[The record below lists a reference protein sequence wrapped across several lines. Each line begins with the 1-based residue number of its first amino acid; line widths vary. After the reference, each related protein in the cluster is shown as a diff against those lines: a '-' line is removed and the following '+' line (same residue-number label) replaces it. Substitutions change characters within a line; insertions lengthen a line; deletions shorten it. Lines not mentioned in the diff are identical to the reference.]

1 MPLAET
7 YSGRIEKVAPS
18 FATVVDLTPVREG
31 RPACHLSPSLLL
43 SGQWKANQ
51 IVWKEYVELYYR
63 QIHDHEEANSLL
75 NWLIEASAKEMV
87 WIVGEEKRYPGP
99 RFLII
104 DVVDKV
110 HHARGL
116 IVSPRDYSELYRLY
130 KNCTR
135 SEVDLMR
142 KRGH

>member
-7 YSGRIEKVAPS
+7 YLGRIERAAPS
-18 FATVVDLTPVREG
+18 FATVVDLTRRCEG
-31 RPACHLSPSLLL
+31 LPASHLSPGLPL
-43 SGQWKANQ
+43 SGQWKSDR

-63 QIHDHEEANSLL
+63 QIHDHEEACSLL
-75 NWLIEASAKEMV
+75 NWLIDASAKETI
-87 WIVGEEKRYPGP
+87 WIVGEDKRYPGP

-116 IVSPRDYSELYRLY
+116 IASPRDYSELYRIY

-135 SEVDLMR
+135 SEVELMR